1 MVRTHTLDPT
11 PDAPRPQLLVT
22 IQWLIKDTN
31 FYPDAHHQTGRM
43 RLGGKYDNADFLDLR
58 MRGDDTRRE
67 DFKLSIS

>member
-1 MVRTHTLDPT
+1 MTYYQIDFLQVKNYRN
-11 PDAPRPQLLVT
+11 
-22 IQWLIKDTN
+22 TN